1 MGIKI
6 SELPQQTTLADEFQ
20 FPMIDDTPETKRVGF
35 DVLYSSINVI
45 PYSTFNN
52 GSNDITLGN
61 WGLQDA
67 SGDCG
72 EIFTVNLPNPGD
84 FTGKILILRN
94 QNDAITIPIS
104 GIVELDGTTTTTLG
118 TTRCYICFSNGSD
131 WLVISYAAA

>member
-84 FTGKILILRN
+84 FPGNILILRN
-94 QNDAITIPIS
+94 QNDAINIPIS
-104 GIVELDGTTTTTLG
+104 GIVATDGTSITTLAV
-118 TTRCYICFSNGSD
+118 TSCYICFSNGLN